1 MLNEVAYIDIQN
13 EGKYYIKSKFNY
25 LIDVEFI
32 QTNSEALKL
41 YRLSQYG
48 LQYMLYSVS
57 KLKDNYL
64 VLKDYIQ
71 IQQEKEKKMKSLLQ
85 AQVLKNQ

>member
-1 MLNEVAYIDIQN
+1 
-13 EGKYYIKSKFNY
+13 
-25 LIDVEFI
+25 
-32 QTNSEALKL
+32 
-41 YRLSQYG
+41 
-48 LQYMLYSVS
+48 MLYSVS

-85 AQVLKNQ
+85 AQVIKNHIWIFIINLE